1 MKVLKRSQQVR
12 IVGINY
18 LRLGFVPLLNISTFY
33 TAPDKL
39 VMVYM
44 HFPAKFTEEEEMLQK
59 KFAKLRKKVWITVC
73 GVGDNMWS

>member
-1 MKVLKRSQQVR
+1 MNVLKGSQQVR
-12 IVGINY
+12 ILDINY
-18 LRLGFVPLLNISTFY
+18 LRLGFVHFVKYIHLY

-73 GVGDNMWS
+73 DVGDNM